1 MEEYP
6 NSKHGDCDE
15 FLYKYDVITKFKTVG
30 SLFKETVNRMGMV
43 NIEILKRKQRS
54 KNLAVRPKQT

>member
-15 FLYKYDVITKFKTVG
+15 FLYKYDIIKKFKTVG
-30 SLFKETVNRMGMV
+30 SLIKETVNRKGKV
-43 NIEILKRKQRS
+43 NIEILKGKHRK
-54 KNLAVRPKQT
+54 

>member
-15 FLYKYDVITKFKTVG
+15 FLYKYDVINEFKTVG
-30 SLFKETVNRMGMV
+30 SLFKETVNRKGMV
-43 NIEILKRKQRS
+43 NIEILKWKHRK
-54 KNLAVRPKQT
+54 